1 MDRLFRRLSLFNVK
15 FMEIEDSEL
24 NTAIERAAQI
34 ILSADYV
41 VALTGAGVSVE
52 SGIRPF
58 RGPGGLWTE
67 RGEPSMDGWTRFKRD
82 PKAYWERRLDP
93 QRRRGFGSSL
103 AEAQPNPGHLALA
116 EMERMGLLKALIT
129 QNIDNLHVEAGSS
142 KVIEIHGNSKKL
154 RCIDCNARFPREGFD
169 LSALPPRCPDCGGVV
184 KGDTVMFG
192 EPIPME
198 VLNGCIEEAERSDC
212 MLVVGTSGV
221 VVPAASLPFT
231 VKRKGGT
238 LVEVNPLPSDL
249 SYLCD
254 VCIRAPSGEALPLL
268 VSHLKERFRG

>member
-1 MDRLFRRLSLFNVK
+1 MDSA
-15 FMEIEDSEL
+15 DSEL
-24 NTAIERAAQI
+24 ISSIERASDL

-82 PKAYWERRLDP
+82 PKSYWERRTDP
-93 QRRRGFGSSL
+93 KRRGSL
-103 AEAQPNPGHLALA
+103 GRSLYDAEPNSGHLALA
-116 EMERMGLLKALIT
+116 EMEGMGLIKALIT
-129 QNIDNLHVEAGSS
+129 QNIDNLHIEAGS
-142 KVIEIHGNSKKL
+142 VNVLEIHGNSKKL
-154 RCIDCNARFPREGFD
+154 RCIECNARILREGFD
-169 LSALPPRCPDCGGVV
+169 LSVLPPRCPSCGGVV

-192 EPIPME
+192 EPIPAE
-198 VLNGCIEEAERSDC
+198 VLRGCFEETERSDC
-212 MLVVGTSGV
+212 MLVVGTSGA

-238 LVEVNPLPSDL
+238 LVEVNPLQSEL
-249 SYLCD
+249 SYICD
-254 VCIRAPSGEALPLL
+254 VCVRAPSGEALPLL
-268 VSHLKERFRG
+268 VSCLKEKM

>member
-1 MDRLFRRLSLFNVK
+1 MDSAN
-15 FMEIEDSEL
+15 SEL
-24 NTAIERAAQI
+24 NSAIERAADF

-41 VALTGAGVSVE
+41 VALSGAGVSVE

-116 EMERMGLLKALIT
+116 EMEGMGLVKALIT
-129 QNIDNLHVEAGSS
+129 QNIDNLHIEAGS
-142 KVIEIHGNSKKL
+142 VNVLEIHGNSKKL
-154 RCIDCNARFPREGFD
+154 RCIECNARFHREGFD
-169 LSALPPRCPDCGGVV
+169 LSVLPPRCPSCGGVV
-184 KGDTVMFG
+184 EGDTVMFG
-192 EPIPME
+192 EPIPAG
-198 VLNGCIEEAERSDC
+198 VLRGCFEETERSDC

-221 VVPAASLPFT
+221 VVPAASFPFT

-238 LVEVNPLPSDL
+238 LVEVNPLQSEL
-249 SYLCD
+249 SYMCD
-254 VCIRAPSGEALPLL
+254 VCVRAPSGEVLPLL
-268 VSHLKERFRG
+268 VSLLKEKMGA